1 MLTECEVTIYGLEE
15 KAYLKGRCI
24 MSSYAVE
31 LRNVLK
37 IYEMGKVRVNA
48 LRGVN
53 LSVRKGEFVV
63 ILGPSG
69 CGKTTLLNIIGGV
82 DRLTSGEVIVNGLK
96 ITDLSEEELTDFR
109 RKNIG
114 FVFQFFNL
122 IPTLTAKENVMLG
135 LELRGLPKA
144 KIEEEALRLLSIVG
158 LEDRANHFPSELSGG
173 EQQRVAI
180 ARALAKDPQLLL
192 CDEPTGELD
201 EGSGKAVLSVLKK
214 VNEEDKKTVILV
226 THNTVIGEIA
236 SRVIRLADGK
246 IVSERFV
253 ENPMSVEKLSW

>member
-1 MLTECEVTIYGLEE
+1 
-15 KAYLKGRCI
+15 
-24 MSSYAVE
+24 MSSYVVE
-31 LRNVLK
+31 LRNVIK
-37 IYEMGKVRVNA
+37 IYEMGKVRVRA
-48 LRGVN
+48 LRGISF
-53 LSVRKGEFVV
+53 SVRKGEFVV

-69 CGKTTLLNIIGGV
+69 CGKSTLLNIIGGV
-82 DRLTSGEVIVNGLK
+82 DRPTSGEVIVNGLK

-158 LEDRANHFPSELSGG
+158 LEGRANHFPSELSGG

-180 ARALAKDPQLLL
+180 ARALAKDPQILL

-201 EGSGKAVLSVLKK
+201 VGSGKAVLSVLKK

-253 ENPMSVEKLSW
+253 ENPMSVEELSW

>member
-1 MLTECEVTIYGLEE
+1 MLKLIRVKRNKLLAASIPSLE
-15 KAYLKGRCI
+15 GRVSSRRLPI
-24 MSSYAVE
+24 MFSYIVE
-31 LRNVLK
+31 LKNVVK
-37 IYEMGKVRVNA
+37 VYEMGKVQVHA
-48 LRGVN
+48 LRGIN
-53 LSVRKGEFVV
+53 LSIRKGEFVV

-69 CGKTTLLNIIGGV
+69 SGKTTLLNIIGGI
-82 DRLTSGEVIVNGLK
+82 DRPTSGEVIVNSVK
-96 ITDLSEEELTDFR
+96 ITELSEEELTDFR

-180 ARALAKDPQLLL
+180 TRALAKDPQPLL

-201 EGSGKAVLSVLKK
+201 VGSGKAVLSVLKK

-226 THNTVIGEIA
+226 THNHG
-236 SRVIRLADGK
+236 DQ
-246 IVSERFV
+246 
-253 ENPMSVEKLSW
+253 